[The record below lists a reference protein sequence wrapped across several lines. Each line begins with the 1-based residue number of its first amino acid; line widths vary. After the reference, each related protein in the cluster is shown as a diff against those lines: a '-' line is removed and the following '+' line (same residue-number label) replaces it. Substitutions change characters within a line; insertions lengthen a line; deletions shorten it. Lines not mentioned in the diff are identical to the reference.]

1 MFQKLFNDNPELP
14 NKFSVAMGEQIRI
27 ARQENNMSQEQLAK
41 AIYKR
46 RASLSEIE
54 NGKMEPSAST
64 LLLLSYALNKPV
76 SYFFPR
82 NQGIVALNEEDLT
95 TEEQELIF
103 LTRRLISSS
112 DEEEVHKL
120 IAQVRVLAV
129 LAENKVDEEMQ
140 KLIDKELDK

>member
-14 NKFSVAMGEQIRI
+14 NKLSVAIGKQIRS
-27 ARQENNMSQEQLAK
+27 ARLENNMSQEQLAK

-46 RASLSEIE
+46 RASLSEME

-76 SYFFPR
+76 GYFFPR
-82 NQGIVALNEEDLT
+82 NQGIVEIYEGDLT

-103 LTRRLISSS
+103 QTRRLASNS
-112 DEEEVHKL
+112 DEEELLRL
-120 IAQVRVLAV
+120 IAQVRVLAE
-129 LAENKVDEEMQ
+129 LAEKKAFEE
-140 KLIDKELDK
+140 IELDE